1 MSNRQVI
8 IWVMA
13 FVLGGP
19 VGFALGQ
26 ENQIVNSEF
35 DDGLT
40 GWLRYGTTGF
50 DVSVVQNAGLSG
62 PNAALLDV
70 TDVASTASIGLA
82 HSGFVLEPGK
92 TYPIGFT
99 AKAQQSREMVVLV
112 QTNLNNADWPNQVEQ
127 KVNLTPTA
135 QTYVIEYTH
144 TGETLGDDAGE
155 TVTLYLMLKGTWWPM
170 VGEDLNAKVWFDR
183 VYFGAEPPLPR
194 RDLPTNPDPGHG
206 TADVWRDANLV
217 WTPGAF
223 AQTHDVYFGTVF
235 DDVNG
240 ASRANPMD
248 VLLSRA
254 QSAATYDPGRLE
266 LGQTYYWRI
275 DEVNA
280 PPDSTIVRGPV
291 WSFTT
296 EPLAYPIDNIIA
308 TSNATSEADKGPQN
322 TVNGSGLNASDE
334 HSTEASAMWLTTPG
348 GADPV
353 WIQYEFDRICQ
364 LHEMLVWN
372 YNEDFELIL
381 GFGFKDVT
389 VEYSTDGVDWTVL
402 RDVEFARA
410 TAKPAYVYN
419 TTVDFGGV
427 AARYVRLTVAS
438 GWSTLGQYGL
448 SEVRFLYVPTYATR
462 PEPADGAVD
471 MDMATV
477 LGWRPG
483 RNAAVH
489 QIHIGTD
496 PEALAEG
503 TASVVA
509 VSDNRYSPETLEFGG
524 TYYWRVD
531 EVNEAEP
538 TALWEGDVW
547 SFTMQPHAVIDD
559 FEGYTDN
566 LEAGEAIFDT
576 WLDGWVNGTGSTVGY
591 LDTPFAEQSIVHGG
605 VQSMPFTYD
614 NTDSPWYSE
623 SGRTWET
630 PQDWT
635 VYGADMLTVHFRGN
649 PPAFLELAE
658 GHILMG
664 AIGTDIWDTAD
675 QFRFAYRSLNGNGS
689 IVARVESIANTW
701 PWAKGGVMIR
711 ERIDPGSAHAM
722 VVLTPENGVALQY
735 RPTMNG
741 SSLSINEPGLVAPY
755 WVRLTRSNNTFTA
768 ERSED
773 GTTWMPIT
781 ADPAASSV
789 QIAMAAN
796 VYIGLAVTS
805 TTLNA
810 VTGAEFSGVATTGS
824 VTGQWQTASIGRE
837 QPVGNTP
844 DPLYVAIEDNAGN
857 TAVVPHPDPLAV
869 LRAEWQAWQIPLGE
883 FQSAGV
889 RISSVKTMFI
899 GVGDREQPTSGGTG
913 LIYIDDILFG
923 RSTVD

>member
-1 MSNRQVI
+1 
-8 IWVMA
+8 MA
-13 FVLGGP
+13 IVLAGS
-19 VGFALGQ
+19 VGLASGQ
-26 ENQIVNSEF
+26 DNQIVNSEF
-35 DDGLT
+35 DDGLA

-70 TDVASTASIGLA
+70 TDVAATASIGIA
-82 HSGFVLEPGK
+82 QSGLLLEPGK

-99 AKAQQSREMVVLV
+99 AKAQQSREMVVLL
-112 QTNLNNADWPNQVEQ
+112 QTNLNNASWPTQVER

-135 QTYVIEYTH
+135 QTYLIEYTH
-144 TGETLGDDAGE
+144 SGETFGDQAGE

-170 VGEDLNAKVWFDR
+170 VGDDLNTKVWFDR

-194 RDLPTNPDPGHG
+194 RDLPTNPDPGDG
-206 TADVWRDANLV
+206 AADVWRDTSLS

-223 AQTHDVYFGTVF
+223 ARTHDVYFGTVF
-235 DDVNG
+235 DDVNS
-240 ASRANPMD
+240 ATRADPMG
-248 VLLSRA
+248 VLVSRA
-254 QSAATYDPGRLE
+254 QSDAAHDPGRLE
-266 LGQTYYWRI
+266 LGQTYYWRV

-280 PPDSTIVRGPV
+280 PPDSTVVRGPI

-296 EPLAYPIDNIIA
+296 EPLAYPIDGITV
-308 TSNATSEADKGPQN
+308 TSNAISEEGKEPEN
-322 TVNGSGLNASDE
+322 TINRSGLNAGDE
-334 HSTEASAMWLTTPG
+334 HSSEPSDMWLGRPAG
-348 GADPV
+348 DDEAI
-353 WIQYEFDRICQ
+353 WIQYEFDRLYQ
-364 LHEMLVWN
+364 LHQMLVWN
-372 YNEDFELIL
+372 YNVEFELIL
-381 GFGFKDVT
+381 GFGVKDVT
-389 VEYSTDGVDWTVL
+389 VEYSADGVNWIVL
-402 RDVEFARA
+402 GEVTFAQA
-410 TAKPAYVYN
+410 IAKPGYAHN
-419 TTVDFGGV
+419 TVVDFGG
-427 AARYVRLTVAS
+427 AAAKYVRLTVAS

-462 PEPADGAVD
+462 PEPADGAVSV
-471 MDMATV
+471 DMATV

-489 QIHIGTD
+489 HVHIGTD
-496 PEALAEG
+496 PQAVADG
-503 TASVVA
+503 IASVVT
-509 VSDNRYSPETLEFGG
+509 VSDNRYPPETLEFGD

-538 TALWEGDVW
+538 TALWRGDIW
-547 SFTMQPHAVIDD
+547 SFTTQPHAVIDD

-591 LDTPFAEQSIVHGG
+591 LDTPFAEGSIVHGG
-605 VQSMPFTYD
+605 VQSMPFAYD
-614 NTDSPWYSE
+614 NTASPWYSE

-635 VYGADMLTVHFRGN
+635 VYGADTLTVHFRGN

-664 AIGTDIWDTAD
+664 AIGADIWGTAD

-711 ERIDPGSAHAM
+711 ERIDPGAAHAM

-741 SSLSINEPGLVAPY
+741 TSLSINESGLVAPY
-755 WVRLTRSNNTFTA
+755 WVRLTRSGNTFTA

-773 GTTWMPIT
+773 GANWVPIT
-781 ADPAASSV
+781 ADPAASSI
-789 QIAMAAN
+789 QISMAAN

-810 VTGAEFSGVATTGS
+810 VTGAEFSGVATTGD

-844 DPLYVAIEDNAGN
+844 DPLYVAIEDNAGSA
-857 TAVVPHPDPLAV
+857 AVVSHPDPLAV
-869 LRAEWQAWQIPLGE
+869 LRAEWQVWRIPLSE
-883 FQSAGV
+883 FVATGA
-889 RISSVKTMFI
+889 RMSSVRTMSI
-899 GVGDREQPTSGGTG
+899 GVGDRDHPTSGGAG

-923 RSTVD
+923 RSTAD